1 LEKQQDKE
9 NFLANSLANSFL
21 AKLTLKPALIHLSRI
36 IFAAAI
42 TAILTQ
48 FPFDYIESFTYDIR
62 VRFRPVPAPSGHV
75 ATIVLDRETIQELG
89 RVPNANDF
97 KSVIERLNEAG
108 SHTIISLINLS
119 ETLGSADE
127 QEALA
132 KSAAQIPRFMVA
144 LDDVPISDEP
154 DALKLPVPFEKVK
167 TVSAPVPVDR
177 NIFARDDVTRRM
189 MLAYR
194 GLPTIYPITAA
205 QIWSKTG
212 QNIDPAG
219 TYDRNLF
226 RGVFDYLKSDQA
238 YIRFAPTGTYQP
250 ISLLSVLRGT
260 VDVSQFKDKIVII
273 GRDIQTTSKDY
284 VRTPYSREIVAMTI
298 VELSANTFDTLIQ
311 NAAPVRAPQ
320 WVNTLLTGLISY
332 LTVIVVLT
340 LTPTTGLLI
349 LGSTLAGYFA
359 SAFFA
364 LWLGGVWIAVAHPF
378 IAIFICYYF
387 FIPYRLIIENRRSWE
402 YYQKNKLLTQVE
414 ELKTNF
420 LSMMSHDLKT
430 PIARIQG
437 MADVVRNDSNPLSPR
452 QREAVETLRRSSDEL
467 LEFVSGILNL
477 GRIESKAIQLHFHS
491 KDVNTLVKEVIAK
504 LEYLARSKNI
514 EIRAELEPLFS
525 IKIDVDLMRQVFQNL
540 IENGI
545 KYSPEGTSI
554 LVTSEERDGS
564 IVIQVADQGP
574 GIPEDEL
581 PHIFMK
587 FYRSRNAKGSSI
599 KGSGLGLYLAKYFVE
614 LHKGRVLV
622 DSTLGQGTTFTVELP
637 TE

>member
-1 LEKQQDKE
+1 MEKPQDVSQHQGT
-9 NFLANSLANSFL
+9 F
-21 AKLTLKPALIHLSRI
+21 AKNLRLKPALIHLSRA

-62 VRFRPVPAPSGHV
+62 LRLRPAPARSGNV
-75 ATIVLDRETIQELG
+75 ATIVVDPATIQELG
-89 RVPNANDF
+89 RVPNATDF
-97 KSVIERLNEAG
+97 QTVIEKLDRAG
-108 SHTIISLINLS
+108 AHTIVSLINLS
-119 ETLGSADE
+119 ETLGSIEE
-127 QEALA
+127 QRALA
-132 KSAAQIPRFMVA
+132 TSAAGIARFVVA
-144 LDDVPISDEP
+144 LDDVPLGGEK
-154 DALKLPVPFEKVK
+154 DALRLPVPFEKVK
-167 TVSAPVPVDR
+167 TASAPIPVDR

-189 MLAYR
+189 MLAYQ
-194 GLPTIYPITAA
+194 GLPTVYPVTAA
-205 QIWSKTG
+205 QIWSLNASRGGLSNQATLSY
-212 QNIDPAG
+212 NRED
-219 TYDRNLF
+219 F

-238 YIRFAPTGTYQP
+238 YIQFAPTGTYLP
-250 ISLLSVLRGT
+250 TSFLSVLKGA
-260 VDVSQFKDKIVII
+260 VDPNMFRDKIVIL

-298 VELSANTFDTLIQ
+298 VELSANMFDTLIQ
-311 NAAPVRAPQ
+311 NEAPIRAPQ
-320 WVNTLLTGLISY
+320 WLNTLLTGLISY

-340 LTPTTGLLI
+340 LTPTTGLMI
-349 LGSTLAGYFA
+349 LGSTLTGYFA
-359 SAFFA
+359 ISFLA
-364 LWLGGVWIAVAHPF
+364 LWLGGFWIDVAHPF

-437 MADVVRNDSNPLSPR
+437 MADVVRSDSNPLSPR
-452 QREAVETLRRSSDEL
+452 QREAIETLRRSSDEL

-491 KDVNTLVKEVIAK
+491 KDVNALLKDVISK
-504 LEYLARSKNI
+504 LEYLARTKNI

-525 IKIDVDLMRQVFQNL
+525 IKIDIDLMRQVFQNL

-554 LVTSEERDGS
+554 LVTSEERDGL
-564 IVIQVADQGP
+564 IVVQVADQGP

>member
-1 LEKQQDKE
+1 MEKIR
-9 NFLANSLANSFL
+9 LR
-21 AKLTLKPALIHLSRI
+21 PALIHLSRLV
-36 IFAAAI
+36 FAAAI

-48 FPFDYIESFTYDIR
+48 FPFDYIESFTYDAR
-62 VRFRPVPAPSGHV
+62 LRLRPAPTPSGHI
-75 ATIVLDRETIQELG
+75 ATIVIDPATIQELG
-89 RVPNANDF
+89 RIPNANDF
-97 KSVIERLNEAG
+97 KNVIEKLNNSGA
-108 SHTIISLINLS
+108 HTIVSLINLS
-119 ETLGSADE
+119 ETLGSVEE
-127 QEALA
+127 QRTLA
-132 KSAAQIPRFMVA
+132 NTAAAVSRFVVA
-144 LDDVPISDEP
+144 LDDVPLGGER
-154 DALKLPVPFEKVK
+154 DALKLPVPFENVN
-167 TVSAPVPVDR
+167 TASAPVPVDR

-189 MLAYR
+189 MLAYQ
-194 GLPTIYPITAA
+194 GHPTLYPITAA
-205 QIWSKTG
+205 QIWAMTG
-212 QNIDPAG
+212 QSADPLSS
-219 TYDRNLF
+219 YDRTRF

-238 YIRFAPTGTYQP
+238 YIRFAPAGTYHP
-250 ISLLSVLRGT
+250 TSFLSVLRGT
-260 VDVSQFKDKIVII
+260 VDLARFKNKIVIL

-298 VELSANTFDTLIQ
+298 VELSANMFDTLIQ
-311 NAAPVRAPQ
+311 NEAPVRAPQ
-320 WVNTLLTGLISY
+320 WLNTLLTGLISY

-349 LGSTLAGYFA
+349 LGSTLAGYFTA
-359 SAFFA
+359 AFLA
-364 LWLGGVWIAVAHPF
+364 LWLGGLWIAVAHPF

-437 MADVVRNDSNPLSPR
+437 MADVVRNDVNPLSPR
-452 QREAVETLRRSSDEL
+452 QREAIETLRRSSDEL

-491 KDVNTLVKEVIAK
+491 KDVNSLVKDVIAK

-554 LVTSEERDGS
+554 LVTSEERDGL
-564 IVIQVADQGP
+564 IVVQVADQGP